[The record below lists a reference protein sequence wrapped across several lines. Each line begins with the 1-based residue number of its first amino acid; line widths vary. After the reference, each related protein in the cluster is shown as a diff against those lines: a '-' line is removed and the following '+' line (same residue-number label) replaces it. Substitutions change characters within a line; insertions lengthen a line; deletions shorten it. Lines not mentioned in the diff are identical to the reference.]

1 MNGLSIA
8 HDTPDTRDR
17 AEHLARQLGLPLRRP
32 DHPDGPVL
40 MVTPERLELRQTGP
54 NAPGPVYVDFAGGR
68 LGYRGRQSS
77 PRNEPLARAA
87 GLKKGHRPEVVD
99 ATAGLGRDAFI
110 LAGLGCQ
117 VILLERHPV
126 IAALLADGLARAAE
140 MAALAPVIERMTL
153 IPGDAVQWLSGQRA
167 DVVCLDPMYP
177 HRDKQALV
185 KKEMRVF
192 RTLVGDDGDAAALLD
207 AALGAARE
215 RVVVKRPARGEPLGG
230 RAPSHTLPGSST
242 RFDIYLTPF
251 SPPGE
256 KGRG

>member
-1 MNGLSIA
+1 MNGLSIDY
-8 HDTPDTRDR
+8 DTPDTRDR
-17 AEHLARQLGLPLRRP
+17 AEHLARQLGLPLQGP
-32 DHPDGPVL
+32 EHPGGQVL
-40 MVTPERLELRQTGP
+40 VVTPERLELRQTGP
-54 NAPGPVYVDFAGGR
+54 GAPGPVYVDFAGGR
-68 LGYRGRQSS
+68 LGYRDRQSS

-87 GLKKGHRPEVVD
+87 GLKKGHRPDVVD

-110 LAGLGCQ
+110 LAGLGCR
-117 VILLERHPV
+117 VTLLERHPV
-126 IAALLADGLARAAE
+126 IAALLADGLARAARVPS
-140 MAALAPVIERMTL
+140 LSSTIGRMTL
-153 IPGDAVQWLSGQRA
+153 ISGDAVQWLSSHRT

-192 RTLVGDDGDAAALLD
+192 RTLVGDDKDAAALLE

-215 RVVVKRPARGEPLGG
+215 RVVVKRPARGEHLGG

-242 RFDIYLTPF
+242 RFDVYLTPF

>member
-1 MNGLSIA
+1 MNTLSIA
-8 HDTPDTRDR
+8 HQSPDLQDR
-17 AEHLARQLGLPLRRP
+17 AECLSRQLALPLQAS
-32 DHPDGPVL
+32 DQPDGPVL
-40 MVTPERLELRQTGP
+40 MVTAERLELRQSGP
-54 NAPGPVYVDFAGGR
+54 KAPGPVYVDFAGGR

-77 PRNEPLARAA
+77 LRNEPLARAA
-87 GLKKGHRPEVVD
+87 GLKKGHRPQVVD

-126 IAALLADGLARAAE
+126 IAALLADGLTRAGKV
-140 MAALAPVIERMTL
+140 AALAPIIERMTL
-153 IPGDAVQWLSGQRA
+153 ISGDGVQWLSGQQA

-192 RTLVGDDGDAAALLD
+192 RTLVGDDQDAAALLE

-215 RVVVKRPARGEPLGG
+215 RVVVKRPARGEFLGG
-230 RAPSHTLPGSST
+230 RSPSHSLPGSST
-242 RFDIYLTPF
+242 RFDIYLPYPF
-251 SPPGE
+251 T
-256 KGRG
+256 